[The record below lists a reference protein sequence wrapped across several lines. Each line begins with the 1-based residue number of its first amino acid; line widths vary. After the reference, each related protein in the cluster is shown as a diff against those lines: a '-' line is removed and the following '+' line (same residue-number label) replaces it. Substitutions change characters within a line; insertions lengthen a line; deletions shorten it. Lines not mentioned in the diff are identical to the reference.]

1 MTWQV
6 MGPPRSARDTGRM
19 HNPPTVGPLLQ
30 DPVLTAAHAGELL
43 RVARHGRGW
52 SQLDLALE
60 IAVSQRHVSFVEAG
74 RSRPSRELILAWTA
88 ATGAPASLRDAALR
102 LAGLAPD
109 PRIARQAEA
118 VAWFDEPLKRL
129 LATESTMPLVLFDDD
144 WILSGF
150 NAAGEWLSAMLL
162 DEYGRKH
169 GACAAGLDMLH
180 AVSDDDGLL
189 RLALN
194 GAEAAASLLEQLRQE
209 TWLRPSLAGRVDA
222 LRQAA
227 VRRYGREL
235 DRHFDP
241 AAPRRFVFGT
251 PLGRLAFYP
260 MQGRHAPT
268 ADDTPA
274 IRMEQWVPADEA
286 TAAVMRQNLGEP
298 ASAAEP

>member
-1 MTWQV
+1 
-6 MGPPRSARDTGRM
+6 M

-30 DPVLTAAHAGELL
+30 DPVLAAAHAGELL
-43 RVARHGRGW
+43 RLARHARGW

-60 IAVSQRHVSFVEAG
+60 IEVSQRHVSFVEAG
-74 RSRPSRELILAWTA
+74 RSRPSRELILAWTD
-88 ATGAPASLRDAALR
+88 ATGATASLRDAALQ

-109 PRIARQAEA
+109 PRDTRLAEA
-118 VAWFDEPLKRL
+118 VAWSDEPLRRL
-129 LATESTMPLVLFDDD
+129 LAIESPMPLVLFDDD

-162 DEYGRKH
+162 DDYARKH
-169 GACAAGLDMLH
+169 GACASGLDMLH
-180 AVSDDDGLL
+180 AVTDDDGLL

-222 LRQAA
+222 FRQAA

-260 MQGRHAPT
+260 MQVRHAPT
-268 ADDTPA
+268 SADAPA
-274 IRMEQWVPADEA
+274 VRMEQWVPADEA
-286 TAAVMRQNLGEP
+286 TDAVMQRRLQER
-298 ASAAEP
+298 AALDLPGR